1 MKKETDK
8 ETEDFLKTFSLK
20 PASQGLKEK
29 ILDSTIQ
36 KKKTNH
42 VMTVFL
48 WKGFVSCLFL
58 MIIVIAVDATVS
70 HSQKN
75 RFSSF
80 LDKPQESSDKQEEE
94 WSMLKEIIWDPLDEQ
109 ANTVKKK
116 YYGLQGKSKKNTRQL
131 KWRESL
137 EKELE

>member
-1 MKKETDK
+1 MKNNK
-8 ETEDFLKTFSLK
+8 ETEDFLATFSLK
-20 PASQGLKEK
+20 STLPGLKEK
-29 ILDSTIQ
+29 ILEGALQRQ
-36 KKKTNH
+36 KPNH
-42 VMTVFL
+42 IMTASL
-48 WKGFVSCLFL
+48 WKGFVGCLFL
-58 MIIVIAVDATVS
+58 LIVVIAVDVTVS
-70 HSQKN
+70 GSQNN

-116 YYGLQGKSKKNTRQL
+116 YYGLQGKSEKNTRQL

-137 EKELE
+137 EKEFE

>member
-8 ETEDFLKTFSLK
+8 ETKDFLKTFSLK
-20 PASQGLKEK
+20 PAPQGLKEK
-29 ILDSTIQ
+29 ILDSTMQ

-94 WSMLKEIIWDPLDEQ
+94 WSMLKEIIWDPLDGQ

-116 YYGLQGKSKKNTRQL
+116 FYGLHGKSEKNTRQL